1 MRICKWR
8 PNSWNTRPVSVDGQ
22 DEVLVG
28 GPERRHILIVDYDPL
43 WSERFETERDRIEV
57 ALGERAV
64 RIDHIGSTSV
74 PGLAAKPVIDIDV
87 SVSDP
92 DDEAAFVPDLESAG
106 YVLRVREPQH
116 RMLRTP
122 ELDVHVHVCA
132 SGSEWER
139 RHLLFRDWLRTHPD
153 DRQYYETVKRSL
165 AGRVWNDT
173 NHYAEAKTEVIEEI
187 MSRIDQQP

>member
-1 MRICKWR
+1 M
-8 PNSWNTRPVSVDGQ
+8 SVDGR
-22 DEVLVG
+22 DEALIG

-43 WSERFETERDRIEV
+43 WSKRFEFERDRIEV

-74 PGLAAKPVIDIDV
+74 PGLAAKPVIDIDL

-92 DDEAAFVPDLESAG
+92 EDEAAFVPDLESAG

-122 ELDVHVHVCA
+122 ELDVHLHVCA

-139 RHLLFRDWLRTHPD
+139 RHLLFRDWLRAHPD
-153 DRQYYETVKRSL
+153 DRHYYETVKRSL
-165 AGRVWNDT
+165 AERIWNDT
-173 NHYAEAKTEVIEEI
+173 NHYAEAKTDVIDEI